1 MNAVAQSFFTNMH
14 RKKGKKKTPQLSP
27 NMNSKNNSGNS
38 GMNTDEFWHM
48 NYPNAFITVFLGTGE

>member
-1 MNAVAQSFFTNMH
+1 MQWHKASSQTCTG
-14 RKKGKKKTPQLSP
+14 KKGKKTPQLSP

>member
-1 MNAVAQSFFTNMH
+1 MQWHKASSQTCTE
-14 RKKGKKKTPQLSP
+14 KKEKKKTPQLSP